1 MPPVTPRRPHLPP
14 QAVPLGED
22 LLVLVSQNL
31 PGKSTHFV
39 IPGRIENKAPGGSSQ
54 A

>member
-1 MPPVTPRRPHLPP
+1 MSPVTPRRPHLPP
-14 QAVPLGED
+14 QVVTLGED

-31 PGKSTHFV
+31 PGKSIHIV
-39 IPGRIENKAPGGSSQ
+39 IPGRIENEAPGCSSQ